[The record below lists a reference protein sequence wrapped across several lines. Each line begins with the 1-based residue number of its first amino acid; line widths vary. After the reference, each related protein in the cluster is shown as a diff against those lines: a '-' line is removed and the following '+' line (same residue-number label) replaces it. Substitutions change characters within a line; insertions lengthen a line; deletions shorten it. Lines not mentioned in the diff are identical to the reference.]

1 MAEIILPIIALGSLF
16 IISNQEK
23 KNKSN
28 IQSNVITN
36 TETFIGDNPAILNR
50 KNKNNFENKINS
62 NNTEPFNNIKQ
73 FHSLT
78 GNNVILDD
86 FNHNN
91 MQPFFG
97 AKIRGASSSV
107 NNTEAIMDNK
117 LGSGSQSFNKREMA
131 PLFKPD
137 ENYSHNNGMPS
148 NTDFIQ
154 TRMNTSNKMSNYTVV
169 NSKQVA
175 PNNNNDSN
183 FGLDGFNTSMNNRN
197 LWQPK
202 TVDDLRTINNPKN
215 IYDLNGHQGPAVSRI
230 KNTNTPTQL
239 GSIEKHLPDTYYES
253 GPNRWFTTTGAEI
266 KQAIR
271 SENILTD
278 QNRIE
283 TSREYYGGSIY
294 SQPQNTNSDIE
305 FEESKKQNLSALPL
319 TNLSLSNQN
328 NPGKNDHNIKSY
340 NILPNNRT
348 TDKETHNPGGIYGVI
363 KAGIAPIIDILQ
375 PTRKENVIGNL
386 RINGNVNSGNY
397 GGHMFN
403 ENDKTKITN
412 REMTTDKINMN
423 YLNVQNQ
430 ANNNT
435 GKYGSEYQAIQ
446 NQRAT
451 TNSQYIGTGGSNN
464 YGVRPY
470 NAAYNQRN
478 NVNKTYELHNNH
490 GNMSIFNSNN
500 NVEINKNENILKQ
513 NRQVIPNG
521 GPSFI
526 PSSEFIGEMNG
537 MQSYDSLENRLD
549 SSLLDAFKK
558 NPYTKSLSSTA

>member
-1 MAEIILPIIALGSLF
+1 MAELILPIIGLGSLF

-23 KNKSN
+23 KNKNIESN
-28 IQSNVITN
+28 LITN
-36 TETFIGDNPAILNR
+36 TNTNTNKETFN
-50 KNKNNFENKINS
+50 NS
-62 NNTEPFNNIKQ
+62 NNIKQSNINQNQNKKEPFNNINQ

-78 GNNVILDD
+78 GNNINLNN

-107 NNTEAIMDNK
+107 NNTEALLDNK

-148 NTDFIQ
+148 TTDFIQ
-154 TRMNTSNKMSNYTVV
+154 TRINTSNKMSNYTVC
-169 NSKQVA
+169 NSQQVG
-175 PNNNNDSN
+175 PNNTNDSN
-183 FGLDGFNTSMNNRN
+183 YGLDGFNTGMNNRN
-197 LWQPK
+197 MWQPK

-215 IYDLNGHQGPAVSRI
+215 IYDLEGHQGPAVSRI
-230 KNTNTPTQL
+230 KNTNTPNQL
-239 GSIEKHLPDTYYES
+239 GTIEKHLPDTYYES
-253 GPNRWFTTTGAEI
+253 GPNRWFTTTGSEI
-266 KQAIR
+266 KPSIR
-271 SENILTD
+271 SENLLTE
-278 QNRIE
+278 QNRIQ
-283 TSREYYGGSIY
+283 TTREYYGGSVY
-294 SQPQNTNSDIE
+294 SQPQTTNSDIE
-305 FEESKKQNLSALPL
+305 FEESKKQNLGALPL
-319 TNLSLSNQN
+319 TNLSLSNKN
-328 NPGKNDHNIKSY
+328 NPGKNDHNIKSF

-375 PTRKENVIGNL
+375 PTRKENAIGNL

-397 GGHMFN
+397 GGHLFN

-412 REMTTDKINMN
+412 REMTTEKINMN

-451 TNSQYIGTGGSNN
+451 TNSEYIGTGGSNN
-464 YGVRPY
+464 YGLRPY

-490 GNMSIFNSNN
+490 GNMSIFNGNN
-500 NVEINKNENILKQ
+500 NVQINKDENILKQ
-513 NRQVIPNG
+513 NRQVLPNG

-537 MQSYDSLENRLD
+537 MQSYDNLENRLD

-558 NPYTKSLSSTA
+558 NPYTKSLSSVA